1 MLKRELLDKLVAWE
15 AELRETVSAR
25 VSCCM
30 APAVA
35 WPHSID
41 SKNGIIRHVGL

>member
-25 VSCCM
+25 VGPDIYPFPTAWAWLAVLSC
-30 APAVA
+30 
-35 WPHSID
+35 I
-41 SKNGIIRHVGL
+41 